1 MKNTNSKSLC
11 DILLIDS
18 HHGGGKTVEHNL
30 MISNQ
35 VIIHE
40 ILNALKDSGYEGFT
54 ARPWNYFKPETTLWW
69 LVPST
74 EWPSY
79 KYGKLVLYRTKEGYR
94 IGFHIEKGISELAG
108 QMLTS
113 KSARKLCIKPEWAWH
128 NFISDL
134 SNGVFENRLK
144 GISESAK
151 LPLRIS
157 LQASNVTGEYDPYSE
172 KIEGLETDHTM
183 AFEYENGELKILQDE
198 FKGEMRKYSNIG
210 KLTELISVFQEKD
223 MDWFWIDMFITAE
236 VEIINKTHINEL
248 ALTFVKFYKKIFGFL
263 DR

>member
-1 MKNTNSKSLC
+1 M
-11 DILLIDS
+11 
-18 HHGGGKTVEHNL
+18 EHNE
-30 MISNQ
+30 MVSNQ
-35 VIIHE
+35 VITHE
-40 ILNALKDSGYEGFT
+40 IMDALKANGYEGFT

-79 KYGKLVLYRTKEGYR
+79 KYGKLVLYRTKDGYR
-94 IGFHIEKGISELAG
+94 VGLHIEKGISELAG
-108 QMLTS
+108 QMLSS
-113 KSARKLCIKPEWAWH
+113 KGARKLCVKPDWAWN

-134 SNGVFENRLK
+134 STGIFESKLK
-144 GISESAK
+144 GISKSAK

-198 FKGEMRKYSNIG
+198 LKGEMRKYRNVD
-210 KLTELISVFQEKD
+210 KLTDLISVFKEKD
-223 MDWFWIDMFITAE
+223 LDWFWIDMFVTAYVKSSSE
-236 VEIINKTHINEL
+236 AQIDDL
-248 ALTFVKFYKKIFGFL
+248 ALTFVINYGDMFGL
-263 DR
+263 SQGKELTEDNL

>member
-1 MKNTNSKSLC
+1 M
-11 DILLIDS
+11 
-18 HHGGGKTVEHNL
+18 EHNL

-79 KYGKLVLYRTKEGYR
+79 KYGKIVLYRTKEGYR

-223 MDWFWIDMFITAE
+223 IPILHGCHLLPYTVVHHPVRLCKD
-236 VEIINKTHINEL
+236 N
-248 ALTFVKFYKKIFGFL
+248 FL
-263 DR
+263 LQ

>member
-1 MKNTNSKSLC
+1 M
-11 DILLIDS
+11 IDS
-18 HHGGGKTVEHNL
+18 HHGGGRTVEHNQ

-134 SNGVFENRLK
+134 SNGIFENRLK

-198 FKGEMRKYSNIG
+198 FKGEMRKFGNIG

-223 MDWFWIDMFITAE
+223 MDWFWIDMFVTAE
-236 VEIINKTHINEL
+236 VERFNAPHINEL
-248 ALTFVKFYKKIFGFL
+248 ALTFVKYHTSMFGY
-263 DR
+263 

>member
-1 MKNTNSKSLC
+1 M
-11 DILLIDS
+11 IDS
-18 HHGGGKTVEHNL
+18 HHGGGRTVEHNQ

-183 AFEYENGELKILQDE
+183 AFEYENGKLKILHDG

-248 ALTFVKFYKKIFGFL
+248 ALTFMKFYKKMFGFL

>member
-1 MKNTNSKSLC
+1 MA
-11 DILLIDS
+11 
-18 HHGGGKTVEHNL
+18 HNE

-35 VIIHE
+35 VITHE
-40 ILNALKDSGYEGFT
+40 IMKALKVSGYDGFT

-79 KYGKLVLYRTKEGYR
+79 KYGKLVLYRTKDGYR
-94 IGFHIEKGISELAG
+94 VGLHIEKGISELAG
-108 QMLTS
+108 QMLSS
-113 KSARKLCIKPEWAWH
+113 KGARKLCVKPDWAWN

-134 SNGVFENRLK
+134 SNGIFENKLN
-144 GISESAK
+144 GISKSAK

-172 KIEGLETDHTM
+172 KIEGLETDHTI

-198 FKGEMRKYSNIG
+198 LKGEMRKFGNVD
-210 KLTELISVFQEKD
+210 KLTDLISVFQEKD
-223 MDWFWIDMFITAE
+223 MDWFWIDMFVTAE
-236 VEIINKTHINEL
+236 VEISDKTHINEL
-248 ALTFVKFYKKIFGFL
+248 ALTFVKFYNEMFGFL

>member
-1 MKNTNSKSLC
+1 M
-11 DILLIDS
+11 
-18 HHGGGKTVEHNL
+18 EHNL

>member
-1 MKNTNSKSLC
+1 M
-11 DILLIDS
+11 
-18 HHGGGKTVEHNL
+18 EHNL

-134 SNGVFENRLK
+134 SNGIFENRLK

-157 LQASNVTGEYDPYSE
+157 LQASNVTGEYDPYSG

-198 FKGEMRKYSNIG
+198 FKGEMRKFGNIG

-248 ALTFVKFYKKIFGFL
+248 ALTFMKFYKKMFGFL

>member
-1 MKNTNSKSLC
+1 
-11 DILLIDS
+11 
-18 HHGGGKTVEHNL
+18 